1 MNELERWHAQVIE
14 EIIDPER
21 PIFDP
26 HHHLWRADMPYEIGD
41 LWADTQTG
49 HNIVGT
55 VFIECGAEYRTEGPR
70 HLSSH
75 SGQAVKLE
83 SCCLPLKRNFVVPL
97 SATPA

>member
-1 MNELERWHAQVIE
+1 MNELESWHAQVIE

-55 VFIECGAEYRTEGPR
+55 VFIECGAEYRTEEIGR
-70 HLSSH
+70 AH
-75 SGQAVKLE
+75 V
-83 SCCLPLKRNFVVPL
+83 
-97 SATPA
+97 